1 LSQSDFFW
9 SIVIAIGLSVLVAL
23 VEIPSRAKTNLG
35 SCFVAP
41 TLTYVLVL
49 CFGNVITTVLA
60 ALAVVKLP
68 ASLAPYYFLLAP
80 FFGVFGFETVLKN
93 TNITMFDKGVLTI
106 QTWIEKALAAAA
118 AAAIDKR
125 DDAKE
130 VAGSRLEET
139 LMTLSELE
147 INTRVLQKLGP
158 DAVKKLEQSAR
169 ESSADTKRY
178 KVLQLVAALTRSE
191 AAALMQSRRQ

>member
-1 LSQSDFFW
+1 M
-9 SIVIAIGLSVLVAL
+9 VAL
-23 VEIPSRAKTNLG
+23 VEIPSRAKTNLA

-41 TLTYVLVL
+41 SLTYVLVL
-49 CFGNVITTVLA
+49 CFGNVITTILA
-60 ALAVVKLP
+60 ALAVVKMP

-106 QTWIEKALAAAA
+106 QTWIEKALEA

-130 VAGSRLEET
+130 EAGSRLE
-139 LMTLSELE
+139 
-147 INTRVLQKLGP
+147 
-158 DAVKKLEQSAR
+158 
-169 ESSADTKRY
+169 
-178 KVLQLVAALTRSE
+178 
-191 AAALMQSRRQ
+191 

>member
-80 FFGVFGFETVLKN
+80 FFGVFGFETVLKK